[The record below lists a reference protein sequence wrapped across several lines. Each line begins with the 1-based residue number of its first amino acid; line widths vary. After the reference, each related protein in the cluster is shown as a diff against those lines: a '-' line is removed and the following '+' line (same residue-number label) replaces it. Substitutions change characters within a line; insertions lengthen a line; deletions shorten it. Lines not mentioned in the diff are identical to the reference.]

1 MNQKPP
7 RPDPRQRLIESIDHF
22 SELTGRS
29 VAWLTL
35 LMVLLTFAIVV
46 LRYGFDSGWIAL
58 QESVTWL
65 HATVFM
71 LGASYALK
79 RDSHVRV
86 DIFYQKF
93 SPRGRALVDL
103 LGSLLLLLPVC
114 LFIFLASWDYVLQA
128 WEIGENSAETGGL
141 PALYLLKSL
150 LLIMPSLLILQA
162 LAHSLRAWHTLQNPR
177 ENIENT

>member
-1 MNQKPP
+1 MNQKTPLP
-7 RPDPRQRLIESIDHF
+7 SILDRI
-22 SELTGRS
+22 SELTGHS

-35 LMVLLTFAIVV
+35 LMVILTFLIVV

-58 QESVTWL
+58 QESVNWL
-65 HATVFM
+65 HACVFM

-93 SPRGRALVDL
+93 SSRGRALVDL

-114 LFIFLASWDYVLQA
+114 LFIFLASWEYVLGA
-128 WEIGENSAETGGL
+128 WEIGEASAETGGL

-150 LLIMPSLLILQA
+150 LLIMPVLLILQA
-162 LAHSLRAWHTLQNPR
+162 LAHSLRAWQILRSPANNDEQD
-177 ENIENT
+177 

>member
-1 MNQKPP
+1 MSDQS
-7 RPDPRQRLIESIDHF
+7 RPDLAARIDRLSDGLGHA
-22 SELTGRS
+22 

-35 LMVLLTFAIVV
+35 FMVLLTFLVV
-46 LRYGFDSGWIAL
+46 LLRYGFDTGWIAL

-65 HATVFM
+65 HACVFM
-71 LGASYALK
+71 LGASYALR

-93 SPRGRALVDL
+93 SPRGRAWVDL

-114 LFIFLASWDYVLQA
+114 LFIFYASWDYVA
-128 WEIGENSAETGGL
+128 ESWEIGEGSAETGGL

-150 LLIMPSLLILQA
+150 LLLMPALLILQG
-162 LAHSLRAWHTLQNPR
+162 LAHALRAATLLRHGGERQ
-177 ENIENT
+177 

>member
-1 MNQKPP
+1 MSDQS
-7 RPDPRQRLIESIDHF
+7 RPDLAARIDRF
-22 SELTGRS
+22 SDGLGHT

-35 LMVLLTFAIVV
+35 FMVLLTFLVV
-46 LRYGFDSGWIAL
+46 LLRYGFDTGWIAL

-65 HATVFM
+65 HACVFM
-71 LGASYALK
+71 LGASYALR

-93 SPRGRALVDL
+93 SPRGRAWVDL

-114 LFIFLASWDYVLQA
+114 LFIFYASWDYVA
-128 WEIGENSAETGGL
+128 ESWEIGEGSAETGGL

-150 LLIMPSLLILQA
+150 LLLMPALLILQG
-162 LAHSLRAWHTLQNPR
+162 LAHALRAATLLR
-177 ENIENT
+177 HGGERR

>member
-1 MNQKPP
+1 MNQKPT
-7 RPDPRQRLIESIDHF
+7 RPDPRRRLIEIIDHF

-35 LMVLLTFAIVV
+35 LMALLTFIIVV
-46 LRYGFDSGWIAL
+46 LRYGFDSGSIAL

-114 LFIFLASWDYVLQA
+114 LFIFQASWDYVLGA
-128 WEIGENSAETGGL
+128 WEIGEGSAETGGL
-141 PALYLLKSL
+141 PALYLLKTL

-162 LAHSLRAWHTLQNPR
+162 LAHSLRAWLILR
-177 ENIENT
+177 SGEEA

>member
-1 MNQKPP
+1 MNPP
-7 RPDPRQRLIESIDHF
+7 SVQPLIPRLIGAIDHF
-22 SELTGRS
+22 SELIGRA

-35 LMVLLTFAIVV
+35 LMVFLTFAVVV

-65 HATVFM
+65 HACVFM

-86 DIFYQKF
+86 DIFYQRF
-93 SPRGRALVDL
+93 SPRGRAWVDL

-114 LFIFLASWDYVLQA
+114 LFIFQASWEYVLEA
-128 WEIGENSAETGGL
+128 WEIGESSAETGGL
-141 PALYLLKSL
+141 PGLYLLKSL
-150 LLIMPSLLILQA
+150 LLLMPVLLIFQA
-162 LAHSLRAWHTLQNPR
+162 LAHSLRAGLILRGGERHG
-177 ENIENT
+177 

>member
-1 MNQKPP
+1 MSDQS
-7 RPDPRQRLIESIDHF
+7 RPDLAARIDRF
-22 SELTGRS
+22 SDGLGHA

-35 LMVLLTFAIVV
+35 FMVLLTFLVV
-46 LRYGFDSGWIAL
+46 LLRYGFDTGWIAL

-65 HATVFM
+65 HACVFM
-71 LGASYALK
+71 LGASYALR

-93 SPRGRALVDL
+93 SPRGRAWVDL

-114 LFIFLASWDYVLQA
+114 LFIFYASWDYVA
-128 WEIGENSAETGGL
+128 ESWEIGEGSAETGGL

-150 LLIMPSLLILQA
+150 LLLMPALLILQG
-162 LAHSLRAWHTLQNPR
+162 LAHALRAATLLRHGGERQ
-177 ENIENT
+177 

>member
-1 MNQKPP
+1 MNQTSAQSNPL
-7 RPDPRQRLIESIDHF
+7 QRLIDAIDHF
-22 SELTGRS
+22 SELTGRA

-35 LMVLLTFAIVV
+35 LMVLLTFIIVV

-86 DIFYQKF
+86 DIFYQKY
-93 SPRGRALVDL
+93 SPRGRALVNL
-103 LGSLLLLLPVC
+103 IGSLLLLLPVC
-114 LFIFLASWDYVLQA
+114 LFIFLASWDYVLGA
-128 WEIGENSAETGGL
+128 WAIGENSAETGGL
-141 PALYLLKSL
+141 AALYLLKSL
-150 LLIMPSLLILQA
+150 LLMMPALLILQA
-162 LAHSLRAWHTLQNPR
+162 LAHSLRAWLILRAPDQNLR
-177 ENIENT
+177 ET